1 MPAVLQTNASRRHAT
16 TRTCLSIWIEG
27 IPSNAIFIRWVG
39 HLVRQKPKE
48 LPKLLPEDYRS
59 FKIVVEVFV
68 TEEDG
73 TRIEGRSALVRVY
86 HSTCGVV

>member
-1 MPAVLQTNASRRHAT
+1 MPAVLQTNASGRGPT

-39 HLVRQKPKE
+39 HLVRPKPTVI
-48 LPKLLPEDYRS
+48 PKLLPEDYNS

-73 TRIEGRSALVRVY
+73 TPIKGRSATVR
-86 HSTCGVV
+86 CD